1 MHDATLVNPTLP
13 NSAAP
18 GKSPRPRIVLFD
30 NGRQAIRT
38 VGLVIV
44 LLSVFVSSGSFLI
57 MTGATDIEPTP
68 EIWTAI
74 WVVNGLLVL
83 SVVALV
89 MTEATLLIQ
98 ARLRGQAGA
107 GLQVRMVAMFAMV
120 AAVPAL
126 LVAVVAMI
134 SLNQGLDQW
143 FSERTRTIV
152 ESSRLVAR
160 SYMLEHSQVLRDDI
174 IWVATEL
181 EQARG
186 TFETDRVKFQRIL
199 TALAVTRS
207 LPFTSL
213 ISADGDTLMKA
224 QINAPGTAP
233 RVPDGLTKGV
243 REGAP
248 TEISP
253 GRTNLVGSVVKLR
266 GYDNTYLFVAR
277 PVDPEVLE
285 FTRLTD
291 QNITEYRQ
299 YESNRLVFQ
308 ITFTLM
314 YVGLALVLLLAA
326 VWIGIALANRFVDPI
341 RNLMIASSRVSD
353 GDLDVR
359 VPVQEGRGDL
369 RDLSNQF
376 NTMTQQLKSQRL
388 AIVEASETNEKRRQF
403 TEAVVEG
410 VSAGIVGLDPFGTIT
425 LVNAR
430 AAEMVGRDEISLVGE
445 RIDEVIPALSPVIER
460 AKSSRRGQ
468 IRDQIEIGSGP
479 DYRTYQVQ
487 LTREGTMTESK
498 GFVVTLDD
506 ITDLLSAQ
514 RTGAWADVAR
524 RIAHEIKNPL
534 TPIQLSAERLRRRYA
549 TKLADD
555 FEVFD
560 KCINTI
566 IRQVGDIGRMVDEF
580 SSFAR
585 MPEARLEKGDLTDS
599 VRQAVFLESVR
610 LPEVAIRMELPE
622 QPIFA
627 WFDNRLISQVLTNL
641 IKNAVEAIEG
651 AGLEAIKNPV
661 IVVEAKPEGDMVRVS
676 ISDNGKG
683 WPKENRHRLL
693 EPYVTTRE
701 KGTGLGLA
709 IVAKIIEQHG
719 GKVDLVDAE
728 PDENGRE
735 GACFTFTL
743 PLRQD
748 GDEPEDGEPAA
759 PGAPTRAEQAAAEAR
774 ADLNKR
780 TEVSE
785 AGGATPEGGQQ
796 EEPQLQM
803 QAVENT

>member
-1 MHDATLVNPTLP
+1 MQDATLASPDLT
-13 NSAAP
+13 AP
-18 GKSPRPRIVLFD
+18 APAVARRPLRFAD
-30 NGRQAIRT
+30 SGRQAIRT
-38 VGLVIV
+38 LGLIVV

-68 EIWTAI
+68 EVWTVI

-83 SVVALV
+83 AVIALV
-89 MTEATLLIQ
+89 LTEATLLLR

-107 GLQVRMVAMFAMV
+107 GLQVRMVTMFAMV
-120 AAVPAL
+120 AAIPAL

-143 FSERTRTIV
+143 FSERTRTMV

-160 SYMLEHSQVLRDDI
+160 SYMLEHAQVLRDDV
-174 IWVATEL
+174 IWVASEL

-186 TFETDRVKFQRIL
+186 TFETDRVKYQRIL
-199 TALAVTRS
+199 TALAQTRS

-224 QINAPGTAP
+224 QINAPGTFP
-233 RVPDGLTKGV
+233 KVPAGLTSGV
-243 REGAP
+243 GEGTP
-248 TEISP
+248 TEIGP
-253 GRTNLVGSVVKLR
+253 GRTNLIGSVVKLR
-266 GYDNTYLFVAR
+266 GYDDTYLFVAR

-285 FTRLTD
+285 FMRLTD
-291 QNITEYRQ
+291 ENVTEYRQ

-341 RNLMIASSRVSD
+341 RNLMIASSRVSE
-353 GDLDVR
+353 GDLDIR

-369 RDLSNQF
+369 RDLSNRF
-376 NTMTQQLKSQRL
+376 NTMTQQLKSQRVAL
-388 AIVEASETNEKRRQF
+388 MAASETNEKRRQF
-403 TEAVVEG
+403 TEAVLEG
-410 VSAGIVGLDPFGTIT
+410 VSTGIVGLDPFGVIT

-430 AAEMVGRDEISLVGE
+430 AAEMVGSDEVSLVGK
-445 RIDEVIPALSPVIER
+445 RIAEVIPALGPVIER
-460 AKSSRRGQ
+460 AQSSRRGSL
-468 IRDQIEIGSGP
+468 RDQIEIGSGP

-498 GFVVTLDD
+498 GYVVTLDD

-534 TPIQLSAERLRRRYA
+534 TPIQLSAERLRRRYG

-566 IRQVGDIGRMVDEF
+566 VRQVGDIGRMVDEF

-585 MPEARLEKGDLTDS
+585 MPEARLEHGDLGETI
-599 VRQAVFLESVR
+599 RQAVFLESVR
-610 LPEVAIRMELPE
+610 LPEVSIRLELPE
-622 QPIFA
+622 TPIFA
-627 WFDNRLISQVLTNL
+627 WFDHRLISQVLTNL

-651 AGLEAIKNPV
+651 AGISAIKDPR
-661 IVVEAKPEGDMVRVS
+661 ITVEARLDGDLVRLA
-676 ISDNGKG
+676 ISDNGRG
-683 WPKENRHRLL
+683 WPKENRNRLL

-719 GKVDLVDAE
+719 GKVELIDAE
-728 PDENGRE
+728 PDENGRI
-735 GACFTFTL
+735 GACFSFTL
-743 PLRQD
+743 PLRRA
-748 GDEPEDGEPAA
+748 GEADQEGTAA
-759 PGAPTRAEQAAAEAR
+759 PSDALAYQQSAKTRSDGA
-774 ADLNKR
+774 
-780 TEVSE
+780 
-785 AGGATPEGGQQ
+785 AGGAEPVGGQAR
-796 EEPQLQM
+796 EPQLQ
-803 QAVENT
+803 AVENN